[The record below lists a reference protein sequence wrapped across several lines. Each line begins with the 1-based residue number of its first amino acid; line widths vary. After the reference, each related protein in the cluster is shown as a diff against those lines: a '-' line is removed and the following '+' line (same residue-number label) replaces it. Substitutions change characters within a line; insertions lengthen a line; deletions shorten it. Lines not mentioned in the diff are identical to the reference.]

1 MLVDSSRTTAMLF
14 MILVGALV
22 FANFINYTTM
32 PADLKAFV
40 ASYEITRSR

>member
-1 MLVDSSRTTAMLF
+1 
-14 MILVGALV
+14 MILVGALI

-40 ASYEITRSR
+40 SQLPDPAR